1 MDFIYA
7 VVSGVSVCIAQGCC
21 WYSIFQYCGCI
32 PYERERVQTQP
43 PIVVIHTNKNN
54 PFLNPSAP
62 KDAHLEPAY
71 R

>member
-21 WYSIFQYCGCI
+21 WYSVFQYCGCI
-32 PYERERVQTQP
+32 GYERETVQTQRP
-43 PIVVIHTNKNN
+43 VVVIQHNKNN
-54 PFLNPSAP
+54 PFLNPSMP

>member
-1 MDFIYA
+1 MDLIYA
-7 VVSGVSVCIAQGCC
+7 VVSGTSVCIAQGCC

-32 PYERERVQTQP
+32 AYEREHIQAERP
-43 PIVVIHTNKNN
+43 PIIVIRDRNN